1 MYVVCFCMGRYILY
15 TIIFNSVGL
24 LTCTIIIHPHHYYH
38 HPIIDTTG
46 TYINDHH
53 HELSFYID
61 FIVIYYYHIMP
72 EHVITS
78 TWCWDKAE

>member
-15 TIIFNSVGL
+15 TIIFNSLGL
-24 LTCTIIIHPHHYYH
+24 LTCTIIHHPHHRYH
-38 HPIIDTTG
+38 YPIIDTTG